1 METRVFSAYNLARG
15 VLLNCKLAIADNG
28 HQPLKLLDIVISGMG
43 MDATAGLW
51 LTPLHA
57 IPAVPRVFPF
67 DLIYLDKD
75 YRVLETAEMG
85 PGIDF
90 PAFRAEVASALVL
103 PSDTLRSSQTA
114 SSDRL
119 IVCPASDLQTLL
131 AASGVL
137 QPAKAPEL
145 RAAALSATETAPPII
160 ELAPQRPVPGPSGPT
175 TSPEHSI
182 LTAVAKTAQ
191 PSISA
196 ASIGLIEP
204 PAPATNIQS
213 EIKNIPE
220 RSVSGHQREPLPP
233 EPSLEI
239 ADAGFERPRKVQA
252 PIIEHHVDPEDLFS
266 NWVVSPPPGARAER
280 PSPAAGAAPPK
291 APAPKTATPAR
302 NGKQNGTKASASA
315 NVPAERSDSK
325 VPDNPAPAVKSKAAS
340 HEKLPTPTRVGIPQL
355 PPASTFTAIP
365 YGMWQVSMPTAVAP
379 VLPAN
384 QFSSK
389 PTPAANGRN
398 SANSAKSAPVRP
410 GVAKTDVSAE
420 TTPVKL
426 PSVPAALESDVATP
440 VAPPASPAKSQPAA
454 HLRMESERLEPAPK
468 PADRK
473 SAEKLAPGDFLASL
487 QRKLAK
493 IQQSK
498 SATAPP
504 SEHAS
509 EGSPAPAQAAPSLSN
524 RPTASVSAVVQP
536 GAKQTAAALPKS
548 SPPADLRLVE
558 PAIANPDLRSK
569 PAPSSTQ
576 LKAKTESLPASLRS
590 KFKHWLNPVATPTD
604 RRRALRRYVPGMVA
618 HYFTGGAPKPKEV
631 ADISMSGMYLLT
643 DDRWMPGTMIQMT
656 LQKPC
661 ARGERKQSMNVLSR
675 IVRRGSDGVAIEF
688 IMPEALSHISH
699 DIQPSQA
706 TDKLALARF
715 L

>member
-1 METRVFSAYNLARG
+1 MKTRVFSAFNLARG

-90 PAFRAEVASALVL
+90 PTFRADVASALVL

-131 AASGVL
+131 AASGVS
-137 QPAKAPEL
+137 QPSKAPEL
-145 RAAALSATETAPPII
+145 RAATLSATDMAGPPTI
-160 ELAPQRPVPGPSGPT
+160 ELTPERPLPGLSGPSL
-175 TSPEHSI
+175 EHSI
-182 LTAVAKTAQ
+182 LGAVAEPAA
-191 PSISA
+191 PAASA
-196 ASIGLIEP
+196 ATVGLVEP
-204 PAPATNIQS
+204 PAPARNIQS
-213 EIKNIPE
+213 DVKKIPE
-220 RSVSGHQREPLPP
+220 QSASGHQHEPLPP
-233 EPSLEI
+233 GPFLEI
-239 ADAGFERPRKVQA
+239 ADAVFERPRKVQA
-252 PIIEHHVDPEDLFS
+252 AIIEHHVDPEDLFS
-266 NWVVSPPPGARAER
+266 NWIVSPSPGTRAER
-280 PSPAAGAAPPK
+280 PSPAPPGAAPPK
-291 APAPKTATPAR
+291 AAAPEVAAPAR
-302 NGKQNGTKASASA
+302 NGKQNGTGPSASA
-315 NVPAERSDSK
+315 NAPVEQSASTVR
-325 VPDNPAPAVKSKAAS
+325 DNPAPVAKSKTTS
-340 HEKLPTPTRVGIPQL
+340 REKLPTPSAPSVGIPQL

-365 YGMWQVSMPTAVAP
+365 YGMWQVSLPTAVAP
-379 VLPAN
+379 VLAPSQFPN

-389 PTPAANGRN
+389 PVPATNGRN
-398 SANSAKSAPVRP
+398 SAKQAKSVPAPP
-410 GVAKTDVSAE
+410 AAAKVADVSAE
-420 TTPVKL
+420 PTPSK
-426 PSVPAALESDVATP
+426 PASPPAALKSEAATQVASSAS
-440 VAPPASPAKSQPAA
+440 APKSQTATTS
-454 HLRMESERLEPAPK
+454 RVESEKLESAAK
-468 PADRK
+468 PGLADRN
-473 SAEKLAPGDFLASL
+473 SAEMLAPGDFLASL
-487 QRKLAK
+487 QRKLEK
-493 IQQSK
+493 IQRSK
-498 SATAPP
+498 PATVPP
-504 SEHAS
+504 SEHAN
-509 EGSPAPAQAAPSLSN
+509 EGSLAAGP
-524 RPTASVSAVVQP
+524 
-536 GAKQTAAALPKS
+536 PKS
-548 SPPADLRLVE
+548 SSPAATPLVQ
-558 PAIANPDLRSK
+558 PATTNSNLRSK
-569 PAPSSTQ
+569 PAPSPTQ
-576 LKAKTESLPASLRS
+576 PKAKIESLPGGLRS
-590 KFKHWLNPVATPTD
+590 KFKHWLNPVATPSD

-618 HYFTGGAPKPKEV
+618 HYFTGGAPKPKDV

-661 ARGERKQSMNVLSR
+661 AQGERKQSMNVLSR

-706 TDKLALARF
+706 TDKVSLARF